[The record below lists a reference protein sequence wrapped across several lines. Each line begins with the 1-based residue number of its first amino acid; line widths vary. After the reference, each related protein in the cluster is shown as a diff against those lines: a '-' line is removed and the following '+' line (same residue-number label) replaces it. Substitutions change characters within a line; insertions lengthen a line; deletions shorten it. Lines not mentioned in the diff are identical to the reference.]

1 MTESLNKETTY
12 LVGDF
17 IIKVMSDNQLR
28 ITTDKGTVVV
38 RPKSDNAVLVESWSN
53 KVNQSNNG
61 R

>member
-12 LVGDF
+12 LVEDF

>member
-53 KVNQSNNG
+53 KVNQ
-61 R
+61 

>member
-17 IIKVMSDNQLR
+17 IIKVMRDNQLR